1 MGDKVQEYKGYAY
14 IKGQDKPYELYGNS
28 EEYIISRLQSFNM
41 ARTEQQ
47 KYATVNI
54 GVLADQSAGATVKYE
69 NFKRFEVATGKDIT
83 PIYLELPHLSK
94 EDFKQLTA
102 ELKANGAKYNAIK
115 KKWYVRPEDAERF
128 EKYLPSAEPKEE
140 HININKEFH
149 EAVEQDMPQQ
159 ETALPEAA
167 AQEVWHDRHGLEN
180 MEFKIELQL
189 ADQKVVLNLNDL
201 PKNTYIM
208 NKPFAE
214 IMNSIDDALDK
225 VLAKQAFEAEQE
237 QTQNQEG
244 YILDIS
250 KDVEVNECT
259 VFFSDGQDPLHLYGD
274 QFGINFANTP
284 KETVQELVDNY
295 LINQADPYKIED
307 QLEYILNQPVQG
319 YAFDEKNLEFYE
331 VKGTVFDVGEE
342 DVMLK
347 FTPEQNNEHIPDEY
361 MHFEKKDLFSAAQK
375 KWIEDVSKLEGIDYQ
390 FMRDASFTSAQM
402 EAIAE
407 GFKDGLSAEQIK
419 MYADPMTPSWKMDL
433 CRIGMLH
440 RIDPERL
447 NNITTQSPDWISG
460 RNMVSDAIK
469 EHRLELGTKIAKA
482 GFKATPEMIRKLEH
496 MDHLTGR
503 ENSIKDVCTAFK
515 GQTYRD
521 DPKLDQL
528 VKDLGRE
535 FQLQELAMKQAPMPM
550 Q

>member
-1 MGDKVQEYKGYAY
+1 MGDRLQEYKGYAY

-28 EEYIISRLQSFNM
+28 EEYIISRLQNFNI

-54 GVLADQSAGATVKYE
+54 GVLADQSAGTTVKYE

-94 EDFKQLTA
+94 EDFLQLTS
-102 ELKANGAKYNAIK
+102 ELKADGAKYNFHK
-115 KKWYVRPEDAERF
+115 KKWYVLPEDAERF

-140 HININKEFH
+140 QININKEFQ
-149 EAVEQDMPQQ
+149 EVVRQEEEPQ
-159 ETALPEAA
+159 ELSASENAD
-167 AQEVWHDRHGLEN
+167 QEVWHDRHGLEG

-189 ADQKVVLNLNDL
+189 ANQKVVLNLNDL

-225 VLAKQAFEAEQE
+225 VLAKQAFETE
-237 QTQNQEG
+237 QTPSQEQEG

-250 KDVEVNECT
+250 KDIEVNECT

-307 QLEYILNQPVQG
+307 QLEYVLNCPVRG
-319 YAFDEKNLEFYE
+319 YAFDEKSLEFYE
-331 VKGTVFDVGEE
+331 VKATVFDVGEKE
-342 DVMLK
+342 VMLK
-347 FTPEQNNEHIPDEY
+347 FTPEQRNDYITDEY

-375 KWIEDVSKLEGIDYQ
+375 KWIEDVVKLNVTDYQ
-390 FMRDASFTSAQM
+390 FMCDASYTSAQL
-402 EAIAE
+402 EAIAD

-419 MYADPMTPSWKMDL
+419 LYADPLTPSWKMDL
-433 CRIGMLH
+433 YRIGMIH

-447 NNITTQSPDWISG
+447 NNITTQSQDWISG
-460 RNMVSDAIK
+460 RNMVNDAIK
-469 EHRLELGTKIAKA
+469 EHRLELGTKITKA

-503 ENSIKDVCTAFK
+503 ENSIKDVCVAFQE
-515 GQTYRD
+515 QTYRD
-521 DPKLDQL
+521 NPKLNQL
-528 VKDLGRE
+528 VNDLGRE
-535 FQLQELAMKQAPMPM
+535 FQLQELAMKHAPIPM
-550 Q
+550 R